1 MEEAAELTLPI
12 TPTEIK
18 DAFFDISED
27 SAPGPDGFTS
37 AFFKKAWT
45 EIGSDVCAAVSEFF
59 ASGRML
65 KQINATVLV
74 LIPKVQMPT
83 RIPEFRPIACC
94 NVLYK
99 AISKIL
105 VKRMQRVLHKLI
117 DYSQNAFIPG
127 RCIADNIML
136 AQELLSGYNQA
147 RLPKRCTIKID
158 IQKAYDSVQWDFLFE
173 TLKLFQFPLQ
183 FITWIEQ
190 CVTTAMFSIS
200 LNGCLHGFFAGARGL
215 RQGDPVSPYLF
226 VIVMEI
232 LHVLLKL
239 RIQSEEEFRYHWKCS
254 ELGIINLCFADDVL
268 IFCAGDLTSVRL
280 ISEVL
285 EEFEGLSGL
294 RVNPSKS
301 TIILS
306 KSVQQDRQI
315 LLNQVGFQEG
325 KLPIKY
331 LGVPLTASRLTVADC
346 RPILEKVSARLAG
359 WGHLNLSLAGRA
371 QLLKSVLASLHV
383 YWSSVFFLPKS
394 IIKVIEQRMRA
405 FLWKGSTGSGL
416 AKVSWDHVCKS
427 KEEGGLGLR
436 RVLYMNQAL
445 MLKNVW
451 RLLQE
456 DPNSIW
462 VAWVLRIGC
471 DGIQSGR

>member
-1 MEEAAELTLPI
+1 
-12 TPTEIK
+12 
-18 DAFFDISED
+18 
-27 SAPGPDGFTS
+27 
-37 AFFKKAWT
+37 
-45 EIGSDVCAAVSEFF
+45 
-59 ASGRML
+59 
-65 KQINATVLV
+65 
-74 LIPKVQMPT
+74 
-83 RIPEFRPIACC
+83 
-94 NVLYK
+94 
-99 AISKIL
+99 
-105 VKRMQRVLHKLI
+105 
-117 DYSQNAFIPG
+117 
-127 RCIADNIML
+127 
-136 AQELLSGYNQA
+136 
-147 RLPKRCTIKID
+147 
-158 IQKAYDSVQWDFLFE
+158 
-173 TLKLFQFPLQ
+173 
-183 FITWIEQ
+183 
-190 CVTTAMFSIS
+190 MFSIS

-315 LLNQVGFQEG
+315 LLNQV
-325 KLPIKY
+325 
-331 LGVPLTASRLTVADC
+331 
-346 RPILEKVSARLAG
+346 
-359 WGHLNLSLAGRA
+359 
-371 QLLKSVLASLHV
+371 
-383 YWSSVFFLPKS
+383 
-394 IIKVIEQRMRA
+394 IEQRMRA

-462 VAWVLRIGC
+462 VAWVLQYRLRRHSIWTPTYSHIPERTDLIRAAEGCSALDGNRQGQWCWPAETETEIQQIMAALPALHPQQSDQILWKQGMFYTIGATVSLPAFFSCHFRLLGGKFGIPRHNFILWLAFLERLSTLDRIWSSSMGQQC
-471 DGIQSGR
+471 VLCGGQQVETHQHLFFRCSFTKRCLEILKRNVRFSWLNMGWQTDIIWASRRWSGRHLLNEASRALLASIVYHVWSERNSRIFSDTASSAETVACRALEEVRLRIISEDLKPSLQQLVLFRIWHIPWC